1 MEEDTELSVRSNE
14 AEKLGIC
21 PVGRVEDWRV
31 APKRPSLPNQVPLV
45 PSDALNVRTVTVT
58 RRTWESTATSAR

>member
-1 MEEDTELSVRSNE
+1 MSSGQGGGLAGGSQT
-14 AEKLGIC
+14 
-21 PVGRVEDWRV
+21 
-31 APKRPSLPNQVPLV
+31 SLPNHVPLV